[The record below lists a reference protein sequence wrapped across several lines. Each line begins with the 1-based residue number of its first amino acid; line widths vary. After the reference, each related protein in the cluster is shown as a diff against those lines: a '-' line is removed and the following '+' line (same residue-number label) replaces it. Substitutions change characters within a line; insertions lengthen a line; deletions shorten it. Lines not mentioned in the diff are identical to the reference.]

1 MISKLF
7 IDRPIVAMV
16 IAIVTVLVG
25 LVAMRV
31 LPVAQFPDIIP
42 PQIIVST
49 TYTGADAVTIE
60 QSVATP
66 LEQQMNGVDNMLYM
80 QSTNAND
87 GTMALTITFDVD
99 TNPNIDQVN
108 VQNRVAQAQPN
119 LPTDVNQFG
128 LTMRKST
135 GLPMLVISLYSP
147 NKTYD
152 SLFLANYANININD
166 ALYRVPGVGEVR
178 LFGASD
184 YAMRIWVKPDVL
196 AKLGLTVPDLVTAVQ
211 QQSTVNP
218 AGQFGAEPAPTGKE
232 KTYTIRAQGRL
243 QTPEEFGQVVV
254 RSNPDGSV
262 VRLHDVARIE
272 LGALNYQQF
281 TRFNGQPGS
290 IIAVFQ
296 TPGSNA
302 LEVADGVKKTIE
314 DLRQRFPADLE
325 YKISLDTTLPVT
337 EGIREIVETLVIAI
351 VLVLLVVFLFL
362 QNWRATLIPMIAV
375 PVSLIGTFAVFPLLG
390 FSINT
395 LSLFG
400 LVLAIGLVVDDA
412 IVVVEA
418 VEKHIEDG
426 MTPRDAT
433 LQAMREVSGPVI
445 SIALILASVFIP
457 IAFVS
462 GIQGRLNK
470 QFAVTIAISVIIS
483 AFNALTLSPALS
495 ALLLKPRGETKG
507 LLGRFF
513 AGFNHWFERATR
525 GYVNWSSV
533 LVRKAVIGVAILVV
547 FAVADLL
554 VVRELPTSFLPE
566 EDYGYMFLN
575 VQLPPAASLE
585 RTNDV
590 CKKVESILSTT
601 DGVEYYNA
609 IGGFS
614 LLNRVSASYNG
625 FFFVALKPW
634 HERTSSALQARAI
647 LQTLNGRMAKDI
659 PEAAAFAFMPP
670 SIPGLGSSGGF
681 SFWLQDRSGG
691 SIDFLD
697 QNLQRF
703 LEAARKRP
711 ELTGVVSPFSASVP
725 QVYADVDRDKVLKQ
739 GVAVRDVYQTMQ
751 AYLGGLF
758 LNQFNRF
765 GRQWRVFLQAEG
777 EDRLDE
783 NSIQQFYVR
792 NNDQTMVPLSS
803 LLTTE
808 RINGPEYTNRFNV
821 YRAAQV
827 IGSAAPGY
835 SSGQAMAALEEVA
848 RETLPQEIGYDWA
861 DLSYQ
866 ERAAS
871 GTAFAIFGLSLV
883 LVFLILA
890 ALYESWSLPFS
901 VLMTVPIAIFGAF
914 LGLLLRKYDLDVYAQ
929 IGLIVLIGLAAKN
942 AILIVEFA
950 KAELEKGRSIVD
962 AALEGARL
970 RLRPILMTSFAFILG
985 CLPLWFASGSGG
997 ASRRILG
1004 TVVIM
1009 GMLAATAIAI
1019 FIIPVSFYLVEKVT
1033 SRISKRSTASSA
1045 ATAVVLI
1052 VCLLPLNARA
1062 QTPDRFRGEDP
1073 TAPVSQ
1079 QSIGDLK
1086 WFEVFKDEQLQKLIS
1101 RAAARNY
1108 DLRAAVSR
1116 INAAR
1121 ANLGLARSNQLPQF
1135 EAGADITSQRLSRNG
1150 QIISI
1155 PGVGGQTRSIG
1166 SVFLNLLT
1174 FELDIFG
1181 RRRAETRAARA
1192 ELRVAEEDRRTVM
1205 TTVVS
1210 DVATGYFALL
1220 ELDSE
1225 LDLAKRTLATREDS
1239 LRLIRARQ
1247 QGGVA
1252 TMLDVRQAEE
1262 LVYQASQTIPD
1273 TERLIEQT
1281 ENQINLLLGDNPAPI
1296 TRGKPLNE
1304 QQELP
1309 AVPAGLPSAL
1319 LERRPDIRAA
1329 EQNLVAQKALVSAAR
1344 KAYFPT
1350 ISLTGL
1356 LGFQSNQLSNLF
1368 GGPSGAWTF
1377 VPQITQPIFTGGRLK
1392 SNVRFARAQ
1401 QELAVVQYDQTI
1413 RTAFREV
1420 SDALVQYRKVKEIRT
1435 QQELLVETLRDRVRL
1450 AYLRYQGGVDTLLN
1464 ALDAD
1469 RDLFDAERN
1478 LTVTK
1483 RDELLSLVQ
1492 LYKALGGGWQ

>member
-16 IAIVTVLVG
+16 IAIITVIGG
-25 LVAMRV
+25 LVAMRG

-49 TYTGADAVTIE
+49 TFTGADAVTIE

-66 LEQQMNGVDNMLYM
+66 LEQQMNGVDDMLYM

-87 GTMALTITFDVD
+87 GTMALTVTFDVD
-99 TNPNIDQVN
+99 TDPNVDQVN

-128 LTMRKST
+128 LNIRKST
-135 GLPMLVISLYSP
+135 GLPMLVISLFSP

-166 ALYRVPGVGEVR
+166 AIYRVPGVGQVL

-184 YAMRIWVKPDVL
+184 YAMRIWVKPDAL
-196 AKLGLTVPDLVTAVQ
+196 AKLGLTVPDLAQAVQ

-218 AGQFGAEPAPTGKE
+218 SGQFGAEPAPKGKE
-232 KTYTIRAQGRL
+232 KTYTVRAQGRL

-262 VRLHDVARIE
+262 VRMKDVARID

-281 TRFNGQPGS
+281 TRFNSQPGS

-302 LEVADGVKKTIE
+302 LAVADGVKKTIA
-314 DLRQRFPADLE
+314 DLKQRFPNDLD

-418 VEKHIEDG
+418 VEHHIEEG
-426 MTPRDAT
+426 MSPRDAT
-433 LQAMREVSGPVI
+433 LQAMKEVSGPVI

-470 QFAVTIAISVIIS
+470 QFAVTIAISVLIS

-495 ALLLKPRGETKG
+495 ALLLRPRKESKG

-513 AGFNHWFERATR
+513 GAFNRWFVRATH
-525 GYVNWSSV
+525 GYINWSHF
-533 LVRKAVIGVAILVV
+533 LIRKAVIGALILVG
-547 FAVADLL
+547 FAVMDVL
-554 VVRELPTSFLPE
+554 VVRQLPTSFLPE
-566 EDYGYMFLN
+566 EDYGYLFLN

-585 RTNDV
+585 RTDEV
-590 CKKVESILSTT
+590 SKKVEAIIAKTE
-601 DGVEYYNA
+601 GVQDYNT

-634 HERTSSALQARAI
+634 HDRKEAHLQARAI
-647 LQTLNGRMAKDI
+647 LDTLNGRFATEI
-659 PEAAAFAFMPP
+659 PEAVAFAFMPP
-670 SIPGLGSSGGF
+670 SIPGLGNSGGF

-697 QNLQRF
+697 QNLQKF

-711 ELTGVVSPFSASVP
+711 ELAGVVSSFSASVP

-739 GVAVRDVYQTMQ
+739 GVAVGDVYQTLQ

-783 NSIQQFYVR
+783 RSIEQFYVR
-792 NNDQTMVPLSS
+792 NNDQNMVPLSA
-803 LLTTE
+803 LVTTKK
-808 RINGPEYTNRFNV
+808 IAGPEYTNRFNV
-821 YRAAQV
+821 YRSAQV
-827 IGSAAPGY
+827 IGAAAPGY
-835 SSGQAMAALEEVA
+835 SSGQAMTALEEVA
-848 RETLPQEIGYDWA
+848 KETLPTEIGYDWA

-866 ERAAS
+866 EQKAS
-871 GTAFAIFGLSLV
+871 GTALSIFALSLV
-883 LVFLILA
+883 FVFLILA

-901 VLMTVPIAIFGAF
+901 VLLTVPIAIFGAF
-914 LGLLLRKYDLDVYAQ
+914 LGLLLRSYDLDVFAQ

-950 KAELEKGRSIVD
+950 KAELEKGRDLVD

-970 RLRPILMTSFAFILG
+970 RLRPILMTSLAFILG
-985 CLPLWFASGSGG
+985 CLPLWFASGSGA

-1004 TVVIM
+1004 TVVII
-1009 GMLAATAIAI
+1009 GMLAATSIAI
-1019 FIIPVSFYLVEKVT
+1019 FIIPLSFYLVERFS
-1033 SRISKRSTASSA
+1033 SRFGKKGAPEISS
-1045 ATAVVLI
+1045 
-1052 VCLLPLNARA
+1052 
-1062 QTPDRFRGEDP
+1062 P
-1073 TAPVSQ
+1073 T
-1079 QSIGDLK
+1079 
-1086 WFEVFKDEQLQKLIS
+1086 
-1101 RAAARNY
+1101 
-1108 DLRAAVSR
+1108 
-1116 INAAR
+1116 
-1121 ANLGLARSNQLPQF
+1121 
-1135 EAGADITSQRLSRNG
+1135 
-1150 QIISI
+1150 
-1155 PGVGGQTRSIG
+1155 
-1166 SVFLNLLT
+1166 
-1174 FELDIFG
+1174 
-1181 RRRAETRAARA
+1181 
-1192 ELRVAEEDRRTVM
+1192 
-1205 TTVVS
+1205 
-1210 DVATGYFALL
+1210 L
-1220 ELDSE
+1220 E
-1225 LDLAKRTLATREDS
+1225 
-1239 LRLIRARQ
+1239 
-1247 QGGVA
+1247 
-1252 TMLDVRQAEE
+1252 
-1262 LVYQASQTIPD
+1262 
-1273 TERLIEQT
+1273 
-1281 ENQINLLLGDNPAPI
+1281 
-1296 TRGKPLNE
+1296 
-1304 QQELP
+1304 
-1309 AVPAGLPSAL
+1309 PAGG
-1319 LERRPDIRAA
+1319 D
-1329 EQNLVAQKALVSAAR
+1329 
-1344 KAYFPT
+1344 
-1350 ISLTGL
+1350 
-1356 LGFQSNQLSNLF
+1356 
-1368 GGPSGAWTF
+1368 
-1377 VPQITQPIFTGGRLK
+1377 
-1392 SNVRFARAQ
+1392 
-1401 QELAVVQYDQTI
+1401 
-1413 RTAFREV
+1413 
-1420 SDALVQYRKVKEIRT
+1420 
-1435 QQELLVETLRDRVRL
+1435 
-1450 AYLRYQGGVDTLLN
+1450 
-1464 ALDAD
+1464 
-1469 RDLFDAERN
+1469 
-1478 LTVTK
+1478 
-1483 RDELLSLVQ
+1483 
-1492 LYKALGGGWQ
+1492 